1 MKYYVRVCS
10 AIAFLFLLF
19 VNLSAIGGLG
29 KNISYLVYELNHPVK
44 NNGTLD
50 GEATPFLNAAA
61 EASQARI
68 LRIKI
73 AVLIVAILLL
83 LVENVWRFY
92 LANKLRNEKEFK
104 YYLYFSL
111 TAIIEII
118 VNAIII
124 AAAAAPPTEYYEY
137 EIHVKEYMGPANGT
151 IMAIYLSLIFWLILN
166 SLSANQCVKDGM

>member
-1 MKYYVRVCS
+1 MPFSGFFDRVRVVVS
-10 AIAFLFLLF
+10 VWFYHTKRGIR
-19 VNLSAIGGLG
+19 N
-29 KNISYLVYELNHPVK
+29 E
-44 NNGTLD
+44 
-50 GEATPFLNAAA
+50 
-61 EASQARI
+61 I
-68 LRIKI
+68 LRQSLFGNCFSVS
-73 AVLIVAILLL
+73 AFCQS
-83 LVENVWRFY
+83 ERNRRFY

-111 TAIIEII
+111 TSIIEII

-124 AAAAAPPTEYYEY
+124 AAAAAPPKEYYEY

>member
-44 NNGTLD
+44 INGTLD

-92 LANKLRNEKEFK
+92 LANKLRQINGI
-104 YYLYFSL
+104 
-111 TAIIEII
+111 TAPMRMCGGCK
-118 VNAIII
+118 V
-124 AAAAAPPTEYYEY
+124 
-137 EIHVKEYMGPANGT
+137 
-151 IMAIYLSLIFWLILN
+151 
-166 SLSANQCVKDGM
+166 

>member
-29 KNISYLVYELNHPVK
+29 KNISYYVYELDHPVK
-44 NNGTLD
+44 IDGTID
-50 GEATPFLNAAA
+50 GAATPFLNAAA

-124 AAAAAPPTEYYEY
+124 LIAAAPPTEYYEY
-137 EIHVKEYMGPANGT
+137 RIHVKEYMGPANGT

-166 SLSANQCVKDGM
+166 ALSANQCVKDGM